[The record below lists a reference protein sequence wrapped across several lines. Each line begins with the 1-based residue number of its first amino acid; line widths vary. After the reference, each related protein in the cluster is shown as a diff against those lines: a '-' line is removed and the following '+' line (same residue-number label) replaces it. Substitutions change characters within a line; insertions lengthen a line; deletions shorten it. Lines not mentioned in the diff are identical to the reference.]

1 MSKRGSRVHLQNT
14 RVSIRVAFDPP
25 SRSTIRNRRER
36 WPPSPPTCSKAT
48 RCARRN
54 GWDQDG
60 GRHDRGGQNPR
71 ARRCERDTQHG
82 AIESRPCIRARSRNR
97 CVKRSGSN
105 VTWRSKETD
114 GKSRTLGTPNHQ
126 PTETALVQKVR
137 IPCTE
142 CACQCF
148 SWIPPCACRR
158 DEGACTDAEGR
169 IHLDGRIRIL
179 RPKGDWKFR
188 TEPGQRRPALAHRR
202 DADADCNMP
211 CDPRD

>member
-1 MSKRGSRVHLQNT
+1 MSQRGSRVRLQNT

-36 WPPSPPTCSKAT
+36 WPPSPPTSSKAT

-60 GRHDRGGQNPR
+60 GRHDGGDQNPR
-71 ARRCERDTQHG
+71 ARRFEHDKQHET
-82 AIESRPCIRARSRNR
+82 IESRPRIRARSRNR

-114 GKSRTLGTPNHQ
+114 GKSRTLGTLNHQ
-126 PTETALVQKVR
+126 PPETALVQKVR

-142 CACQCF
+142 RACQCI
-148 SWIPPCACRR
+148 SRIPPCACRR
-158 DEGACTDAEGR
+158 VEGACTNAEGR
-169 IHLDGRIRIL
+169 IHLDGRIRVL

-188 TEPGQRRPALAHRR
+188 TEPGQRPPTLVYRR

-211 CDPRD
+211 CDRRD